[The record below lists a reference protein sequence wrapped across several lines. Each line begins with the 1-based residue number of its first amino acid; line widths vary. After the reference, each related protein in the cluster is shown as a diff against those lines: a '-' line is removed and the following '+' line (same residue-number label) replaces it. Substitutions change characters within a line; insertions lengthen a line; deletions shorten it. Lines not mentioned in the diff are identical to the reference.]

1 MQLFLKMSGDMGVG
15 MGAGCRNGGMG
26 VGMGAWVSEWGQG
39 SFGSSEF

>member
-1 MQLFLKMSGDMGVG
+1 MSGDMGVG
-15 MGAGCRNGGMG
+15 MGAGDGCRNGDMG